1 MSNVDDSKGF
11 YGLTMQPKLKSEEK
25 QIAKIRENE
34 NEKRKR
40 KEKLYSYCP
49 ESHTVCKNP

>member
-11 YGLTMQPKLKSEEK
+11 SGLMMRPKLISEEI
-25 QIAKIRENE
+25 QIAKIRE

-40 KEKLYSYCP
+40 KEKLYSCRS
-49 ESHTVCKNP
+49 ESHTVCKNL